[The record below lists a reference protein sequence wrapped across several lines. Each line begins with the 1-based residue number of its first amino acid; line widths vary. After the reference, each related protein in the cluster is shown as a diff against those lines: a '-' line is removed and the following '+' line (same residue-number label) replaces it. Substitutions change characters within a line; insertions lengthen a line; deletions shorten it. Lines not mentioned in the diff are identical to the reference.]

1 MSKALPLDQTVK
13 KMSVDSNLIGLFRY
27 NQFSHD
33 IEFIRPPCWDS
44 SVHSGK
50 SLDDDDLS
58 QIRYY
63 LTTIHNIEPSKPI
76 VGEACF
82 ITSKRNQYHPV
93 KQFIES
99 QKWDGIPRL
108 DNWLIRASGC
118 PENPYTKD
126 VSRCMIVAAVNRV
139 YNPGCKFDHMVIL
152 EGPQG
157 IGKSTMV
164 EEVCPGFYLDTNFDT
179 KDKDLVDAM
188 NRSLIIEISELS
200 GMNKKDV
207 DWLKSFITKKVDR
220 VRLAYAYKTK
230 DFYRKS
236 IFVGT
241 YNPSGNNNYFRDDT
255 GNRRFWPIE
264 CSKINIKYVK
274 EARCQ
279 IWAEAYE
286 QYKSNAIY
294 HIVNEESLKILSS
307 MHSDR
312 EFEGPYYYKLKDWLS
327 AINLESV
334 TMNQIIEQGL
344 GLKIEGKSMSD
355 AASVWTVVGLI
366 MKKLKWRKGS
376 NENRNRY
383 YNPNPLAEVK
393 WDE

>member
-1 MSKALPLDQTVK
+1 MGKQLPLDQTVK
-13 KMSVDSNLIGLFRY
+13 KMSVDSNLVGLFRY
-27 NQFSHD
+27 NQFSED
-33 IEFIRPPCWDS
+33 IEFIRPPCWDES
-44 SVHSGK
+44 IRTGK
-50 SLDDDDLS
+50 TIDDDDLS

-63 LTTIHNIEPSKPI
+63 LTTIHGLEPSKPI

-82 ITSKRNQYHPV
+82 IVAKRNQYHPV

-99 QKWDGIPRL
+99 QVWDGVPRL
-108 DNWLIRASGC
+108 NEWLIKSSGC
-118 PENPYTKD
+118 VDNPYTRD
-126 VSRCMIVAAVNRV
+126 VSRCMLTAAVNRV

-179 KDKDLVDAM
+179 RDKDLVDAM

-264 CSKINIKYVK
+264 CSHINIEYIREVR
-274 EARCQ
+274 AQ
-279 IWAEAYE
+279 LWAEAFHLYN
-286 QYKSNAIY
+286 KKAVY
-294 HIVNEESLKILSS
+294 HIVNEESLAILSC
-307 MHSDR
+307 MHSER
-312 EFEGPYYYKLKDWLS
+312 EFEGPYFFRLKEWLMVNNFS
-327 AINLESV
+327 YVS
-334 TMNQIIEQGL
+334 MHDIIEKGL

-366 MKKLKWRKGS
+366 MKKLKWRKGT
-376 NENRNRY
+376 NDNRNNY
-383 YNPNPLAEVK
+383 YNPNHVVNFE
-393 WDE
+393 E